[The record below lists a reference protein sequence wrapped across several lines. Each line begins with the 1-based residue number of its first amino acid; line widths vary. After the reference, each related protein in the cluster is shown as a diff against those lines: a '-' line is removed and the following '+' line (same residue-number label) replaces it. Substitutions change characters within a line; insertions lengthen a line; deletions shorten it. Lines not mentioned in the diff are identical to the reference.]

1 MPLNCPPLPGIMK
14 SFKEVSVTAAE
25 KVQRG
30 AGMPGLMG
38 HCKEQGL
45 CNKWGAILV
54 F

>member
-1 MPLNCPPLPGIMK
+1 MSLNCPPLPGITK

-45 CNKWGAILV
+45 CKKCGAILV
-54 F
+54 L